1 MNIILF
7 SKSPRRQEL
16 LKGMGYAFEVQTK
29 DVDESFPASLA
40 PHEVA
45 EYIAK
50 NKALAFDNE
59 LSPNDLLIT
68 ADTVVAIGSEILGK
82 PSDSADAYRMLK
94 MLSGTTHQVYT
105 GVCLLH
111 QHQLISFT
119 DTTEVEIKAL
129 SDEEINY
136 YIEQYKPYDKA
147 GAYGIQE
154 WFGLIAVKSIKGSY
168 TNVMGLP
175 TEKLYAQLRHPDSF
189 RDANSLVR

>member
-59 LSPNDLLIT
+59 LSPNELLIT

-119 DTTEVEIKAL
+119 DTTEVEIKEL

-175 TEKLYAQLRHPDSF
+175 TEKLYFHLSELAPPLNSF
-189 RDANSLVR
+189 LP

>member
-1 MNIILF
+1 MEIVLF

-16 LKGMGYAFEVQTK
+16 LKLMGYSFRVQTK

-40 PHEVA
+40 PQEVA

-50 NKALAFDNE
+50 NKAQAFDDE
-59 LSPNDLLIT
+59 LKPHELLIT

-82 PSDSADAYRMLK
+82 PSDAADAYRMLK
-94 MLSGTTHQVYT
+94 TLSGTTHQVYT

-119 DTTEVEIKAL
+119 DTTDVEIKEL

-136 YIEQYKPYDKA
+136 YIEHYKPYDKA

-175 TEKLYAQLRHPDSF
+175 TEKLYSHLSELAPPL
-189 RDANSLVR
+189 NSLERK